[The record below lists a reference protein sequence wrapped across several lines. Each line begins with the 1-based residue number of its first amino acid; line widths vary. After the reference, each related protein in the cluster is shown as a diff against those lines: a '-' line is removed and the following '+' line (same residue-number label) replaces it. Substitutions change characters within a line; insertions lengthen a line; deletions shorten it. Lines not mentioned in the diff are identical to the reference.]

1 MEFGGGCVRVVTIY
15 RKKISSKY
23 WLLLRFHLQLHL
35 GSDQAWS
42 SIEAWTLSKN
52 LDQFLVIHKLW
63 FLIESESHLW
73 RIFLPIVVGQLIF
86 QLKISQFCWESL
98 AWLHILLSRRN
109 QFKIKTPILCSFK
122 GSWFS
127 KPRFSVAVSG
137 CAGCGCQI
145 CKLHSDLCYL
155 CYKPWSFKVFQH
167 VTDLSFPSCY

>member
-15 RKKISSKY
+15 RKKISPKC

-42 SIEAWTLSKN
+42 SIEASTLSKN

-63 FLIESESHLW
+63 FLIELESHLW
-73 RIFLPIVVGQLIF
+73 RIFLCIVVGQLIF
-86 QLKISQFCWESL
+86 QLKVSQFCWESL
-98 AWLHILLSRRN
+98 AWLHILLTRRN

-127 KPRFSVAVSG
+127 KPRFPVAVSG
-137 CAGCGCQI
+137 CGGCGYQI
-145 CKLHSDLCYL
+145 CRLHSDLCHL
-155 CYKPWSFKVFQH
+155 CHKPQSFKVFQH
-167 VTDLSFPSCY
+167 VTEQPFPSYY